1 MVHQNIE
8 RILIFFFIHCFFT
21 GAFAQDKRAL
31 VIGVGKQIDSS
42 WGKINGDK
50 DIPYICTMLR
60 DAGFSK
66 IKTLENEQAT
76 KDKIV
81 ESLSELSRKCQRSD
95 IVYIHFSG
103 HGQQMTDIHGDE
115 FSDRWD
121 ECWIPYDAFSRYSQS
136 YNGSKHLTDDEIFFY
151 INKISSKIGSDG
163 KLLLVVDACHS
174 GDSFY
179 DENPEITRGTTR
191 KFIIPNPSTNL
202 RNDKIV
208 NKTKYNNWIML
219 SACKEYEVNA
229 ELKDPIAGKLTYAL
243 YILLRNNKT
252 YMNESLLYKIKLF
265 MNKHSGVIHQTPE
278 YGGDVKAFN
287 ISEIFIKK

>member
-1 MVHQNIE
+1 MKRVLLL
-8 RILIFFFIHCFFT
+8 ILIHCLIINV
-21 GAFAQDKRAL
+21 FAQTKRAL
-31 VIGVGKQIDSS
+31 VIGIGKQIDSS

-60 DAGFSK
+60 NAGFSK
-66 IKTLENEQAT
+66 ITTLENEHAT

-81 ESLSELSRKCQRSD
+81 KGLAALSRKCQKSD
-95 IVYIHFSG
+95 IVYVHFSG

-115 FSDRWD
+115 FADRWD
-121 ECWIPYDAFSRYSQS
+121 ECWIPYDAYSRYSQS

-151 INKISSKIGSDG
+151 INKISSKIGNEG

-179 DENPEITRGTTR
+179 DNNTETIRGTTR
-191 KFIIPNPSTNL
+191 KFIIPNSTTNL
-202 RNDKIV
+202 KNDKIT
-208 NKTKYNNWIML
+208 NKSKYNNWIML

-229 ELKDPIAGKLTYAL
+229 ELKEPIAGKLTYAL

-265 MNKHSGVIHQTPE
+265 MNKHSDAIHQTPE

-287 ISEIFIKK
+287 ISEIFVKK